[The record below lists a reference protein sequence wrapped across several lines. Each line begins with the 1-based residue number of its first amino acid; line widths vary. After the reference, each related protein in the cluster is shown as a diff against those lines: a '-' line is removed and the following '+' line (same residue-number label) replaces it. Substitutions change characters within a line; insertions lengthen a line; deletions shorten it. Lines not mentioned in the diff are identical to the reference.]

1 MNVTYLSKSLNNSH
15 VTFDRIERNGGF
27 IVGDITIAVAFGA
40 GLLSFVSPCVLP
52 IYPAF
57 LSYITGV
64 GYNDLQDSK
73 FNKNAMIHTIFFLLG
88 FSVVYISLGVG
99 IGFISDI
106 LISYDNTIRM
116 IGGLLCIIFGLITLG
131 IFNPKLLMSNHKFEF
146 KNKPAGFF
154 GTFLVGI
161 AFAAGW
167 TPCMGPII
175 GVIFSMA
182 AVNHSLALIY
192 MIMYVLGFCIPFF
205 ILTFF
210 ITKINFLKK
219 YSQLLTKVGGVIMI
233 IMGLLLF
240 FDKLSVINQYFS

>member
-1 MNVTYLSKSLNNSH
+1 M
-15 VTFDRIERNGGF
+15 
-27 IVGDITIAVAFGA
+27 VGDITIAVAFGA

-73 FNKNAMIHTIFFLLG
+73 LNKNAMIHTVFFLLG

-116 IGGLLCIIFGLITLG
+116 IGGLLCIIFGLIILG

-205 ILTFF
+205 LLTFF